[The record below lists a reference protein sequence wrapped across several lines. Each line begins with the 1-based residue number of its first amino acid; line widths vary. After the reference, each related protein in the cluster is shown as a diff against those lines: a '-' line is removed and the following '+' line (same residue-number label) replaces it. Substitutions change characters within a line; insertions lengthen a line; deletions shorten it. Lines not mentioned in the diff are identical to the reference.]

1 MLSSLAII
9 EHNVLS
15 FSLDFNK
22 LIRLDRIMKPVMQLC
37 EYNLQLKSFNVSN
50 SFNKV
55 GIVEKLKIIMNLL
68 QGTVGQL
75 HKMTCKVFDLAPD
88 EVAVYFDVNISFYL
102 LGFFCSYCGHHW
114 QVCIWDYYGRTKHS
128 LMDSLD
134 KTLDDANI
142 QMDQNVSQTFC
153 NHL

>member
-88 EVAVYFDVNISFYL
+88 EVAVYFDVNVSFYL
-102 LGFFCSYCGHHW
+102 LGFF
-114 QVCIWDYYGRTKHS
+114 
-128 LMDSLD
+128 L
-134 KTLDDANI
+134 
-142 QMDQNVSQTFC
+142 
-153 NHL
+153 